1 LTLEFG
7 GLVPFLQLVLG
18 VLLILF
24 GRQLVKFGAFV
35 AAGSVGAYLVW
46 RFLGSEL
53 SGLLA
58 MAVLLLG
65 FAAFG
70 LLGLVLLRV
79 GVGVTAGVLAYL
91 IVSSLG
97 LQWFYA
103 LVISLLAFSLALLWH
118 AQTLALLTAMIGGL
132 LVHNGLS
139 WLPIDQ
145 GLVVMIVAGLVALGL
160 WFQIRVR

>member
-1 LTLEFG
+1 M
-7 GLVPFLQLVLG
+7 
-18 VLLILF
+18 LLILF

-53 SGLLA
+53 SGLLV

-70 LLGLVLLRV
+70 LLGLVLLRA